1 MKKAVKIVAFL
12 LLLMLCYSV
21 VNQVLMIKTDDM
33 VSMIKYRELP
43 PDTVDVLMVGS
54 SHVGM
59 NIDNQRIFDEYG
71 IASYNLW
78 VGMQP
83 LWNSY
88 YYVKEG
94 LKYQTP
100 DVVMVDVFLT
110 GTTADDSENTVALK
124 NIQYLPFGLDKINA
138 AFASFSTWQDALE
151 ALWGLPYYHTRFE
164 ELTTDDVNLQY
175 GKEDLSLPTAKQA
188 EGAVTEIQ
196 LLDYASMD
204 DTLPLTE
211 KNEKYLRKLIALC
224 KQKNVQLVLM
234 VSPFQATEEEACR
247 INTVAK
253 IAEEEGVPF
262 LNFLKTWQTD
272 GIDPKTDF
280 YDIGHLNND
289 GIAKFSRILGGYLKT
304 QYDLRDCRAVA
315 GHVWNTENKSSSTGK
330 LPQYQMETAFQGDG
344 TTIVEDTEIKLYG
357 NRYGSWTLLTRIA
370 LPLPSDSENQ
380 VVMSCFDEQSST
392 NYHGL
397 LIRGSNGAMQL
408 QLGNNRAFYLPIPDA
423 DEVTLAI
430 TKEGDNYSIYWNGDK
445 LYENESLPCDAYEGT
460 LLLGCQELS
469 PGGEKFRFSPTR
481 VLNLEV
487 YDSVLSSDEILAW
500 QPEEL
505 PEAERALGVGQKEAS
520 VVYTLPEQFI
530 GGLEGYRQGEYLDT
544 QMQLF
549 ETPATR
555 FTLLTSIVP
564 TETSTGGVFLS
575 CFDETVGEYRGL
587 IIRQLDNA
595 QINIVFGQN
604 VGVIVPGTLDKEMQ
618 IAIVK
623 NGSKYQIYADG
634 VLVSEVESATKSYD
648 GTLLLGAQRD
658 AEGNIFRI
666 SKTQVKHLS
675 VFAGVMTEEEV
686 QAWTYPEAEMPKPL
700 VAESAAYQMPSGFLG
715 NGQDR
720 ALDTGVKLFDIST
733 KDWTLDTVLDVR
745 KGVNNGVYMSCFSE
759 EVGRYRGF
767 MIRQNDAETLTVFV
781 GNCDTITLDIPSGA
795 SQIHLVLVK
804 SGNVYTL
811 FCDGQLV
818 EQVESACDNYDAT
831 LILGAQRDAD
841 GNLFRFS
848 NAGVQKLTITDEVLS
863 EEEAAQQSMPLENKK
878 RF

>member
-12 LLLMLCYSV
+12 LALMLCYSV

-100 DVVMVDVFLT
+100 DVVLVDVFLA
-110 GTTADDSENTVALK
+110 GTAADDSTNTVALK
-124 NIQYLPFGLDKINA
+124 NIQLLPFGMDKINA
-138 AFASFSTWQDALE
+138 AFASYHTWQDALE
-151 ALWGLPYYHTRFE
+151 AVWGFPYYHERFD
-164 ELTTDDVNLQY
+164 ELVADDFDMQY
-175 GKEDLSLPTAKQA
+175 GKNDLTLPAPRQVEGVVTA
-188 EGAVTEIQ
+188 
-196 LLDYASMD
+196 LDMLDYSAIT
-204 DTLPLTE
+204 DTLALTE
-211 KNEKYLRKLIALC
+211 KNEKYLHKLITLC
-224 KQKNVQLVLM
+224 KQKNIELVL
-234 VSPFQATEEEACR
+234 VTSPFEASEEEAKRFNEIER
-247 INTVAK
+247 IAN
-253 IAEEEGVPF
+253 EEGVVF
-262 LNFLKTWQTD
+262 LNYLKTYD
-272 GIDPKTDF
+272 VEGIDANTDF
-280 YDIGHLNND
+280 YNRGHLNNV
-289 GIAKFSRILGGYLKT
+289 GIEKYSDIIGRYLSEN
-304 QYDLRDCRAVA
+304 YDLRDCRYVE
-315 GHVWNTENKSSSTGK
+315 GHVWNKEHNVQQQADTLVYALQKV
-330 LPQYQMETAFQGDG
+330 FQGDG
-344 TTIVEDTEIKLYG
+344 QSESLDTGVKLYG
-357 NRYGSWTLLTRIA
+357 NRYASWTMLVKVG
-370 LPLPSDSENQ
+370 LPLPDENEGQ
-380 VVMSCFDEQSST
+380 VILSCFDEQNRTS
-392 NYHGL
+392 YHGL
-397 LIRGSNGAMQL
+397 LMRGDGGAIQL
-408 QLGNNRAFYLPIPDA
+408 VLGNNRAYLLRSENA
-423 DEVTLAI
+423 EEAI
-430 TKEGDNYSIYWNGDK
+430 IAIVKENEQYTVYFNGEK
-445 LYENESLPCDAYEGT
+445 VITNESLPCDAYEGT

-500 QPEEL
+500 QPEDL

-520 VVYTLPEQFI
+520 AVYTLQEQFI

-564 TETSTGGVFLS
+564 TEASAGGVFLS

-700 VAESAAYQMPSGFLG
+700 VAESSAYQMPSGFLG

-759 EVGRYRGF
+759 EAGRYRGF
-767 MIRQNDAETLTVFV
+767 MIRQNDAESLTVFV

-795 SQIHLVLVK
+795 SQMHLVLVK

>member
-1 MKKAVKIVAFL
+1 MKKAIKIIAFL
-12 LLLMLCYSV
+12 LVLAVCYHV
-21 VNQVLMIKTDDM
+21 VDHVMMIKTDDM

-59 NIDNQRIFDEYG
+59 NIDNQQIFDEYG

-110 GTTADDSENTVALK
+110 GTTVNDSENAVALK

-151 ALWGLPYYHTRFE
+151 ALWGLPYYHTRFD
-164 ELTTDDVNLQY
+164 ELTMDDMNLQY

-224 KQKNVQLVLM
+224 KQKKVQLVLI

-262 LNFLKTWQTD
+262 LNFLKTWHTD

-280 YDIGHLNND
+280 YDIGHLNNA
-289 GIAKFSRILGGYLKT
+289 GIAKFSRILGAYLEE

-315 GHVWNTENKSSSTGK
+315 GHVWNTENKSSIGK
-330 LPQYQMETAFQGDG
+330 LPQYQMSTVFQGDG
-344 TTIVEDTEIKLYG
+344 QTIAEDTGVKLYG
-357 NRYGSWTLLTRIA
+357 NRYGSWTILTRIA
-370 LPLPSDSENQ
+370 LPLPSDNENQ
-380 VVMSCFDEQSST
+380 VVMSCFDEQSSAD
-392 NYHGL
+392 YHGL
-397 LIRGSNGAMQL
+397 LIRGSKGAIQL

-460 LLLGCQELS
+460 LLLGCQEIE

-487 YDSVLSSDEILAW
+487 YDSVLSSDEIVAW
-500 QPEEL
+500 QPEAL
-505 PEAERALGVGQKEAS
+505 PEAPKPLGVGQTVATGA
-520 VVYTLPEQFI
+520 YTMPEQFV
-530 GGLEGYRQGEYLDT
+530 GGADGYRQGSYVDT
-544 QMQLF
+544 QMKLF

-555 FTLLTSIVP
+555 FTMLTSIVP
-564 TETSTGGVFLS
+564 TTEASGGVFLS
-575 CFDETVGEYRGL
+575 CFDETAGAYRGL
-587 IIRQLDNA
+587 IIRQLDDA
-595 QINIVFGQN
+595 QINIVYGQN
-604 VGVIVPGTLDKEMQ
+604 AGVTVPGTLDKEMH

-623 NGSKYQIYADG
+623 DGSRYQIYVDG
-634 VLVSEVESATKSYD
+634 ALVAETESAMKGYD

-658 AEGNIFRI
+658 ADGNIFRI

-675 VFAGVMTEEEV
+675 VFAGAMTAENV
-686 QAWTYPEAEMPKPL
+686 QAWTYPAAEMPGPL
-700 VAESAAYQMPSGFLG
+700 IAESAAYQMSGAFIG
-715 NGQDR
+715 NGTDR
-720 ALDTGVKLFDIST
+720 ALDTGVKLYDVST

-745 KGVNNGVYMSCFSE
+745 RGVNNGVYMSCFSE

-767 MIRQNDAETLTVFV
+767 MIRQNDAETLTVYV
-781 GNCDTITLDIPSGA
+781 GNCATITVDIPSTA
-795 SQIHLVLVK
+795 NQMHLVLVK
-804 SGNVYTL
+804 SGNTYAL

-818 EQVESACDNYDAT
+818 ETLESACDNYDAT
-831 LILGAQRDAD
+831 LLVGAQRDAQEK
-841 GNLFRFS
+841 LFRFS
-848 NAGVQKLTITDEVLS
+848 NAGIQQLTITDEALTD
-863 EEEAAQQSMPLENKK
+863 EAAAEKSLPVVKK
-878 RF
+878 NRF